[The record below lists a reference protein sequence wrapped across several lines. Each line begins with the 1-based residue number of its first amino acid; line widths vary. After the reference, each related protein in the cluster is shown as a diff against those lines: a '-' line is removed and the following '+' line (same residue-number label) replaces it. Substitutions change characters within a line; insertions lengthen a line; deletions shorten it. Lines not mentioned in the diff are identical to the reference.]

1 MPKDRRRPHRARQR
15 RPAAVRPGDRRR
27 VRAAAARAGIPA
39 PAPAGPFRRV
49 VERRSARTLVTLH
62 AQPRWVPFLLVAGL
76 LLTGLAVA
84 GPVGTVALLLLDA
97 LLAWLLF
104 LSWPSLDRRARAA
117 RAAVLGAVV
126 GLALGRL
133 LF

>member
-1 MPKDRRRPHRARQR
+1 M
-15 RPAAVRPGDRRR
+15 
-27 VRAAAARAGIPA
+27 RAAAARAGIPA

-84 GPVGTVALLLLDA
+84 GLVGTVALLLLDA